1 VLHGCPEGTYLV
13 RFSQS
18 AVTGFA
24 VAFVV
29 ADGSVEQVLVRSE
42 VGRGFILEGGT
53 CCVILPGGAVRTSEA
68 MMPNMRACCGCECV
82 HVCVCVPWRLFAQG
96 PPSSL

>member
-42 VGRGFILEGGT
+42 VGRGFVLEGGT
-53 CCVILPGGAVRTSEA
+53 CCVILPLWRGSVHQPGDYAKH
-68 MMPNMRACCGCECV
+68 ACLL
-82 HVCVCVPWRLFAQG
+82 WM
-96 PPSSL
+96 